1 VIGKAW
7 HRSSVGW
14 RHGPQAVT
22 QVRAVLPVGSLTRL
36 LQGAVL
42 GALATVVIGFS
53 WGGWTLESTASQM
66 AEDRASAAVVA
77 VLAPICVERFQRQD
91 DAAAKLIELK
101 KIVAWNQ
108 ASFLAAQGWATMPG
122 SGAPKTLAV
131 ARACAELLGSHP
143 G

>member
-1 VIGKAW
+1 
-7 HRSSVGW
+7 
-14 RHGPQAVT
+14 
-22 QVRAVLPVGSLTRL
+22 
-36 LQGAVL
+36 
-42 GALATVVIGFS
+42 
-53 WGGWTLESTASQM
+53 M

>member
-1 VIGKAW
+1 MSGKAW

-14 RHGPQAVT
+14 RHVPQAPT
-22 QVRAVLPVGSLTRL
+22 QVRAVLPVESLTRL

-42 GALATVVIGFS
+42 GALATMVIGFC

-77 VLAPICVERFQRQD
+77 VLAPVCVERFQRQD

-131 ARACAELLGSHP
+131 ARACVELLGSHP